1 MTRITASGLMGFD
14 DSGHHRRRMTTIEE
28 ATLALVHLSFREF
41 LRHWRFKNRETGE
54 ILTMET
60 LWPGQERFAELMT
73 TEKRILSLKAGK
85 LGFTELECAWDAW
98 IALFGQPNA
107 RVHLFSKDAPAAQAL
122 LEYVHFGITH
132 LPWFMQLSVISRS
145 NDVIRMQAGPDDVR
159 TIVSY
164 AASPNAAIDQSATHS
179 HVDELARMLF
189 GETTWQSIQSTI
201 APGGTC
207 HIVTRGAGDAN
218 FVANLWE
225 QATEGTAYL
234 TPFFASYTERPDR
247 GPEWREKEAASM
259 NLQGLLFFAPE
270 TPDDALAGDETSEY
284 LSAASWDRCFDP
296 DLPVLDRKTPIV
308 VGIDAAVSG
317 DSFAIVAV
325 SRHPLHHDQPAIR
338 AVKVWDP
345 RHLSGKR
352 VDFLEVEHWIETL
365 CGGQC
370 ANGHVSSERQSDCF
384 PCRTNSFQGGYNVVQ
399 IVYDPYQ
406 MEATAQ
412 RLRRLGLTWLWA
424 CDQSAARW
432 ICDSDF
438 HKYVLT
444 KRLAHDG
451 NELLREHV
459 LNARAKLQKDED
471 SRMRMVKRAP
481 NRKIDAAVAAAMA
494 VERAMYPNI

>member
-1 MTRITASGLMGFD
+1 MGFD
-14 DSGHHRRRMTTIEE
+14 DSNRRRRRMTAAEE
-28 ATLALVHLSFREF
+28 KTLTLVRFSFREF
-41 LRHWRFKNRETGE
+41 LHHWRFKNRETGE
-54 ILTMET
+54 ILTMAA

-73 TEKRILSLKAGK
+73 TEKRILALKAGK

-98 IALFGQPNA
+98 VALFGQANA

-132 LPWFMQLSVISRS
+132 LPWFMQLPIVTKS
-145 NDVIRMQAGPDDVR
+145 NEVVRMQAGPDDGR

-189 GETTWQSIQSTI
+189 GEQTWQSIQSTI

-207 HIVTRGAGDAN
+207 HIVTRGAGDTN

-225 QATEGTAYL
+225 QATDGTAYL
-234 TPFFASYTERPDR
+234 TPFFAPYTERPDR
-247 GPEWREKEAASM
+247 GPEWRDREAASM
-259 NLQGLLFFAPE
+259 NQQGLLFFAPE
-270 TPDDALAGDETSEY
+270 TPDDALAGDETAEY
-284 LSAASWDRCFDP
+284 LSAASWDRCCDP
-296 DLPVLDRKTPIV
+296 ELPQLDHRTAIVL
-308 VGIDAAVSG
+308 GIDAAVSG
-317 DSFAIVAV
+317 DSFAAVAV
-325 SRHPLHHDQPAIR
+325 SRHPLHHDRPAIR
-338 AVKVWDP
+338 AVRIWDP
-345 RHLSGKR
+345 RQLPGRR
-352 VDFLEVEHWIETL
+352 VDFLEVERWIEEI
-365 CGGQC
+365 CGGLC
-370 ANGHVSSERQSDCF
+370 ANGHVRSERAPGCVRCMAYALQDA
-384 PCRTNSFQGGYNVVQ
+384 YNVVQ

-412 RLRRLGLTWLWA
+412 RLRRLGTAWLSP
-424 CDQSAARW
+424 CDQAAGRW

-444 KRLAHDG
+444 GRLAHNG

-471 SRMRMVKRAP
+471 SRMRMVKKAP

-494 VERAMYPNI
+494 VERAMYLNI

>member
-14 DSGHHRRRMTTIEE
+14 DSKGRRRRMTPAEE
-28 ATLALVHLSFREF
+28 ATLALARMSFQEF
-41 LRHWRFKNRETGE
+41 LRFWKFKNRETGE
-54 ILTMET
+54 ILSMET

-73 TEKRILSLKAGK
+73 IEKRILALKAGK

-98 IALFGQPNA
+98 VALFAQPNA

-132 LPWFMQLSVISRS
+132 LPWFMQLPIVSKS
-145 NDVIRMQAGPDDVR
+145 NDMIRMQAGPDDVR

-164 AASPNAAIDQSATHS
+164 AASPNAAIDQSASHS

-189 GETTWQSIQSTI
+189 GEQTWQSVQSTI
-201 APGGTC
+201 APDGTC
-207 HIVTRGAGDAN
+207 HIVTRGAGDSN

-225 QATEGTAYL
+225 QATDGTAFL
-234 TPFFASYTERPDR
+234 KPFFASYTERPNR
-247 GPEWREKEAASM
+247 GPEWREREAASM
-259 NLQGLLFFAPE
+259 NQQGLLFFAPE
-270 TPDDALAGDETSEY
+270 TPEDALAGDETAEY
-284 LSAASWDRCFDP
+284 LSAASWDRCLDP
-296 DLPVLDRKTPIV
+296 DLPELDPRTPIV
-308 VGIDAAVSG
+308 LGIDAAVTG
-317 DSFAIVAV
+317 DSFAAVAV
-325 SRHPLHHDQPAIR
+325 GRHPLYHDRPAIR
-338 AVKVWDP
+338 AIKVWDP
-345 RHLSGKR
+345 RELPGRR
-352 VDFLEVEHWIETL
+352 VDFLAVEHWMESL

-370 ANGHVSSERQSDCF
+370 PNGHVRSERRPDCP
-384 PCRTNSFQGGYNVVQ
+384 PCVADVFHGGHNVIQ

-412 RLRRLGLTWLWA
+412 RLRRLNIVWLEP
-424 CDQSAARW
+424 CDQGTGRW

-444 KRLAHDG
+444 GRLAHDG
-451 NELLREHV
+451 NRLLREHV

-471 SRMRMVKRAP
+471 SRMRMVKKAP

-494 VERAMYPNI
+494 VERAMYLNI

>member
-1 MTRITASGLMGFD
+1 MGFD
-14 DSGHHRRRMTTIEE
+14 DSNRRRRRMTPEEE
-28 ATLALVHLSFREF
+28 AILTLVRLSFREF
-41 LRHWRFKNRETGE
+41 LRHWRFKNRESGE
-54 ILTMET
+54 VLTMGT

-73 TEKRILSLKAGK
+73 TEKRILALKAGK

-98 IALFGQPNA
+98 VALFGQPNA

-132 LPWFMQLSVISRS
+132 LPWFMQLPIVSKS
-145 NDVIRMQAGPDDVR
+145 NDMIRLHAGPDDMR

-189 GETTWQSIQSTI
+189 GEQTWQSVQSTI

-225 QATEGTAYL
+225 QATDGTAYL
-234 TPFFASYTERPDR
+234 YPFFAPYTERPDR
-247 GPEWREKEAASM
+247 GPEWREREAASM
-259 NLQGLLFFAPE
+259 NQQGLLFFAPE
-270 TPDDALAGDETSEY
+270 TPDDALAGDDTAEY
-284 LSAASWDRCFDP
+284 LSAASWDRCVDP
-296 DLPVLDRKTPIV
+296 NLPPLDRDTPIV

-325 SRHPLHHDQPAIR
+325 SRHPNDPERPAIR
-338 AVKVWDP
+338 GVKVWDP
-345 RHLSGKR
+345 RLQPGNR
-352 VDFLEVEHWIETL
+352 VDFLEVERWIETL

-370 ANGHVSSERQSDCF
+370 ANGHVWSERRNDCS
-384 PCRTNSFQGGYNVVQ
+384 PCAASALLGRFNVVQ

-406 MEATAQ
+406 MEGTAQ
-412 RLRRLGLTWLWA
+412 RLRRLGLTWLWP
-424 CDQSAARW
+424 CDQAAARW

-444 KRLAHDG
+444 GRLAHTGD
-451 NELLREHV
+451 ELLREHV

-471 SRMRMVKRAP
+471 SRMRMVKKAP

-494 VERAMYPNI
+494 VERAMYLNI